1 MLKRG
6 IYRHKHQ
13 KEYAEGTVDCG
24 DILLEVHE
32 TKTAFVL
39 KLLEQQ
45 VRYDA
50 PQIDDLFQNSDRVV
64 IKKDGSK
71 HGMSF
76 CSGQDDWFCL
86 YPYRVGV
93 PYAFT
98 REEPVL
104 TETETKRKK
113 EESTMS
119 NPRQKAPA
127 APEQQKKAEAAPDQQ
142 RTALPTEITARAYP
156 KTGNGNILASLTF
169 DVNGCFAVRGA
180 KLVQGKNGPF
190 VSMPQRQTKGG
201 YQEVVFPITKEMRE
215 IVNNVAVS
223 AYQLALQEM
232 TKKMAD
238 SQQADSQQ
246 AAPTAPT
253 EPTM

>member
-1 MLKRG
+1 MLKSG

-39 KLLEQQ
+39 KLLEQ

-98 REEPVL
+98 CEGPVMSM
-104 TETETKRKK
+104 TETKRKK

-201 YQEVVFPITKEMRE
+201 YQEVVFPITKEMRDM
-215 IVNNVAVS
+215 INNMAVS
-223 AYQLALQEM
+223 AYKLAMTEM
-232 TKKMAD
+232 TKKME
-238 SQQADSQQ
+238 QTQ
-246 AAPTAPT
+246 AASPAAPAPANQ
-253 EPTM
+253 EMEMQ